1 MHRNRPTVST
11 LLALCGALLLP
22 PRPVAEPSLPT
33 LPELPNEA
41 EARAEHFLVEWR
53 GRGPHPGR
61 GLEVIDEL
69 DQARARG
76 ELGIVEFRRR
86 RVDGGWQLEQD
97 IAFPFEGIRLMAV
110 ECLSA
115 KSPRLV
121 WREVT
126 ERGGRT
132 IFAEWMARSEQ
143 LKVLEWGLDGSLRE
157 SLETSRGAV
166 MPQYLL
172 ELARSGRVDGG
183 SFEVFDPLRGRLEH
197 WTLEQRYV
205 LGEPGDER
213 TAADPSHPRREIE
226 LRRDDGTLAGRYRF
240 EGTDLIGFEWQE
252 GGLALRRID
261 AAEYEERRQAWGLDP
276 QAEEDPDGA
285 PPAVKDL

>member
-1 MHRNRPTVST
+1 MQRNRAITAT
-11 LLALCGALLLP
+11 TLALLGALLAPARTPAAPALP
-22 PRPVAEPSLPT
+22 ALPQAG
-33 LPELPNEA
+33 P
-41 EARAEHFLVEWR
+41 RAEHFLIEWR
-53 GRGPHPGR
+53 GRGPHPAV
-61 GLEVIDEL
+61 GLEVIDALGE
-69 DQARARG
+69 ARGRG

-86 RVDGGWQLEQD
+86 PVDGGWQLEQD
-97 IAFPFEGIRLMAV
+97 VAFPFEGVRLMAV

-126 ERGGRT
+126 PRGGRT
-132 IFAEWMARSEQ
+132 IFAEWMARSQE

-157 SLETSRGAV
+157 SLETSRGAI
-166 MPQYLL
+166 MPHYLL
-172 ELARSGRVDGG
+172 ELVRSGRVDGG

-213 TAADPSHPRREIE
+213 TAEDPTHPQREIE

-240 EGTDLIGFEWQE
+240 EGTELVAFQWQE
-252 GGLALRRID
+252 GGLELRRID
-261 AAEYEERRQAWGLDP
+261 PAEYEERRQAWGLDAQTEETP
-276 QAEEDPDGA
+276 AEA
-285 PPAVKDL
+285 APAVKDL